1 MNKYN
6 GIDYEANIDCFKKTK
21 DVKSIFLYG
30 DKKYIKDPFLTV
42 LIPTY
47 KREYLL
53 NQALKSVLTQWHT
66 DFSWDILVLDNEPYD
81 GKDNRTYKLIKKI
94 NNKRILYYRNTQ
106 NIRPGDNFNRGILL
120 SRGKWVMMLHDDDLL
135 IANAVMR
142 MGKLIKAYEKIG
154 DKPLGNIVARR
165 IQFSYNEKYDRI
177 NDIDIRLFNNYYTNL
192 PVNYNLYKLTH
203 KIIWFTSHIGGD
215 VPSNGTTYNKEAVI
229 KTGGFNEDYGISGD
243 LILSYSMENNYSV
256 YSTTMPFG
264 FYRWGNNSM
273 MKIESTHRTI
283 KDGFDFREYVYSKGF
298 FSKICGLIFRKYH
311 YFKFTSD
318 VVNERNRA
326 SKEKISLED
335 FDYIYDKRPSK
346 IMYFIYTNIIIR
358 GYNFYKKIE
367 TKILSKKARRVMEN
381 E

>member
-229 KTGGFNEDYGISGD
+229 KTG
-243 LILSYSMENNYSV
+243 
-256 YSTTMPFG
+256 
-264 FYRWGNNSM
+264 
-273 MKIESTHRTI
+273 
-283 KDGFDFREYVYSKGF
+283 
-298 FSKICGLIFRKYH
+298 
-311 YFKFTSD
+311 
-318 VVNERNRA
+318 
-326 SKEKISLED
+326 
-335 FDYIYDKRPSK
+335 
-346 IMYFIYTNIIIR
+346 
-358 GYNFYKKIE
+358 
-367 TKILSKKARRVMEN
+367 
-381 E
+381 